1 MHKPHNDHPLPQA
14 ETTCGSLLQELQV
27 QTNFLCNF
35 NEYLVNF
42 GEILIV
48 CLRLFFE
55 TR

>member
-27 QTNFLCNF
+27 KTNFSC

-48 CLRLFFE
+48 CLR
-55 TR
+55 